1 MKINQS
7 TLGWCALGLML
18 MLITMEPAF
27 AAQTGLEWEGPL
39 KKFVDSIK
47 GPVAFSISLLGI
59 VVCGAMLVFGGEI
72 NEFVRRFIMLVMVVS
87 VIIFAASLL
96 SNLFGGSSAVIAQNL
111 CATSA
116 MYA

>member
-1 MKINQS
+1 MKITQS
-7 TLGWCALGLML
+7 TLVWCAFALML
-18 MLITMEPAF
+18 LLVVDPAF
-27 AAQTGLEWEGPL
+27 AATTGLEWEGPL

-96 SNLFGGSSAVIAQNL
+96 SNLFGGSSAVIA
-111 CATSA
+111 ATTQTLSA
-116 MYA
+116 IYA